1 MVKSGYYLSAHSDTF
16 CFARTGT
23 RSVNLVTEDSLAR
36 NIREIETELEK
47 FGLKKKRFRWMIPSY
62 EHYNQFSADM
72 LRKLGYELVNPTEGL
87 VTGLD
92 WMGPES
98 PAYRSA

>member
-1 MVKSGYYLSAHSDTF
+1 
-16 CFARTGT
+16 
-23 RSVNLVTEDSLAR
+23 
-36 NIREIETELEK
+36 
-47 FGLKKKRFRWMIPSY
+47 MIPSY